1 MIGLFF
7 GSFNPIHIGNLA
19 LANYMRSFHRLQ
31 EVWFV
36 VTPHNPHKAQE
47 SLLADHHRLE
57 LVRLAIGDE
66 PGYRASNIEFGLAQP
81 NYTIHTLAH
90 LEERYPGKQFCLIM
104 GADNLSNLPKWKN
117 GEVILERY
125 PILVYPRKDWPWE
138 AVAERLRTHPGVTL
152 TEAPLLEISAS
163 FIRRALAEEKEVQW
177 FMPEAVARYVKEMGF
192 YRIKK

>member
-1 MIGLFF
+1 
-7 GSFNPIHIGNLA
+7 
-19 LANYMRSFHRLQ
+19 
-31 EVWFV
+31 
-36 VTPHNPHKAQE
+36 
-47 SLLADHHRLE
+47 
-57 LVRLAIGDE
+57 
-66 PGYRASNIEFGLAQP
+66 LAQP

-104 GADNLSNLPKWKN
+104 GADNLANLPKWKN

-163 FIRRALAEEKEVQW
+163 FIRRALAVEKEVHW